1 MPDKSFTAQIYDS
14 ILQMATDDGI
24 NASGRE
30 EIYGCIFGRD
40 SFITILKLLKTASN
54 KHIRDAIDIN
64 PLLEISKRSLST
76 LISLQ
81 GRETNLESGEEP
93 GKFIHEYRKEKFE
106 HLVNR
111 PVRPWF
117 LYPDNVM
124 RNYDS
129 LDSTPLGLIAIY
141 KYWKLTS
148 DDAFLLSALPAI
160 EAGLNWIITYGDKD
174 KDSLVEYELPD
185 TRIHGGLKV
194 QSWTDSH
201 ESLVQADGSFP
212 VYPIAPVEVQGY
224 AWLALKLWADFY
236 QDTTNKYMRTD
247 SFAKKLE
254 NHADQLKRTFNE
266 LFLFETKGL
275 MYPAQALDGIKN
287 QIKTVTGNP
296 LILLWATYFK
306 DNKRQCVLE
315 DEHIGSMVKR
325 AFMPDMFDPDAGV
338 RTMSSD
344 ALTYITG
351 ENNYHNGSFWPKLNG
366 LSHEGLINWDFMS
379 YASKLKKATLKPIK
393 YFGSPIELYVKN
405 DEGQYLL
412 YKNERGQQSCLMQA
426 WSAASALDLLTQ

>member
-1 MPDKSFTAQIYDS
+1 MPDKSFTSQIYES
-14 ILQMATDDGI
+14 ILQMATDEGI
-24 NASGRE
+24 NASGKE

-40 SFITILKLLKTASN
+40 SFITILKLLKTSSN
-54 KHIRDAIDIN
+54 RHVRNVIDIN
-64 PLLEISKRSLST
+64 PLLDISKRALNT

-81 GRETNLESGEEP
+81 GKETNLESGEEP
-93 GKFIHEYRKEKFE
+93 GKFIHEYRKERYE
-106 HLVNR
+106 HLVSR

-117 LYPDNVM
+117 LYPDNIM

-141 KYWKLTS
+141 KYWKLTR
-148 DDAFLLSALPAI
+148 DDAFLLEALPAV

-174 KDSLVEYELPD
+174 KDNLLEYELPSA
-185 TRIHGGLKV
+185 RIHGGLKV

-201 ESLVQADGSFP
+201 ESLVQADGNFP
-212 VYPIAPVEVQGY
+212 EYPIAPVEVQGY

-254 NHADQLKRTFNE
+254 NHADQLRKIFNE

-275 MYPAQALDGIKN
+275 VYPVQALDGLKN

-296 LILLWATYFK
+296 LLLLWATYDK
-306 DNKRQCVLE
+306 SNKRQIIL
-315 DEHIGSMVKR
+315 DDSYIGQTVER
-325 AFMPDMFDPDAGV
+325 AFMADMFDPEAGI
-338 RTMSSD
+338 RTMSSES
-344 ALTYITG
+344 LTYVTG

-366 LSHEGLINWDFMS
+366 MSHEGLVNWDFARH
-379 YASKLKKATLKPIK
+379 ASKLKSATLKPIE
-393 YFGSPIELYVKN
+393 YFGSPIELYVKSE
-405 DEGQYLL
+405 EGQYLL

-426 WSAASALDLLTQ
+426 WSAAAALDLLTL